1 MATENSFGDR
11 IRSNFSVRIER
22 NYMWMI
28 FISVAGFL
36 TWFTAFL
43 LFGPVMDNML
53 NEIRAL
59 AIEKGRVFQIGFTTM
74 MISSFVSGFII
85 DKTVKR
91 IVFIWASALAASI
104 LTIVLIFVNDI
115 LFIMPL
121 MALIGLVAGMNPTA
135 WSTFF
140 ADNTAPEDR
149 GRLMGIPLAFSFLIA
164 YVFLVFGPINIG
176 SINADFVI
184 IGLILLLTLG
194 TFLLKPE
201 EKSEEIKRTRR
212 GRGAGLKQ
220 TVLYAIPVF
229 LFYIVGG
236 VLFSIVFPTIQ
247 NNVRSDVF
255 YLAWA
260 VPFFFGAI
268 VGGILLDT
276 RGRKLPTIVGLA
288 ITGVSLAI
296 LGILGIRLGFICV
309 VSLAVGFSIVMTS
322 SLIIWSDLAPVKQ
335 RGLYNGV
342 GFGLMSIALMIGLTI
357 VGTSFGSVSE
367 ASIKSYMFFS
377 SVALFLCIPP
387 LIVAEDALPS
397 EVIEKRQMEEH
408 LRRAR
413 QRLLKKK

>member
-1 MATENSFGDR
+1 MAAEDSLGDR
-11 IRSNFSVRIER
+11 IRSHFSVRIER
-22 NYMWMI
+22 KYMWMI
-28 FISVAGFL
+28 YVLVAGFFI
-36 TWFTAFL
+36 WFTAFP

-59 AIEKGRVFQIGFTTM
+59 AIEKGRVFQMGFTTM
-74 MISSFVSGFII
+74 LISSFVSGYVI
-85 DKTVKR
+85 DKTMRR
-91 IVFIWASALAASI
+91 IIFIWASALISSL
-104 LTIVLIFVNDI
+104 LTVALIFVNDI
-115 LFIMPL
+115 LFILPL

-149 GRLMGIPLAFSFLIA
+149 GRLMGIPLAFSFLVA
-164 YVFLVFGPINIG
+164 YLFLVFGPINIG
-176 SINADFVI
+176 VMNADFII

-194 TFLLKPE
+194 TILLKPE
-201 EKSEEIKRTRR
+201 EKTEEIKRSRR

-247 NNVRSDVF
+247 DNVRSEVF

-268 VGGILLDT
+268 IGGILLDT

-288 ITGVSLAI
+288 ITGISLAI
-296 LGILGIRLGFICV
+296 LGILGIKLGFICII
-309 VSLAVGFSIVMTS
+309 SLAVGYSIVMNT

-335 RGLYNGV
+335 RGIYNGL
-342 GFGLMSIALMIGLTI
+342 GFGLISIALMIGLTI

-367 ASIKSYMFFS
+367 SSIKSYMFFS

-387 LIVAEDALPS
+387 LIIAEDALPR
-397 EVIEKRQMEEH
+397 EVIEKRQMDEH

-413 QRLLKKK
+413 ERVLKKK